1 MSTKKE
7 RARREALTLL
17 AERFPNCFSVEGRR
31 EPLKVGIHADIL
43 AALNGAIGPHELRR
57 ILASYTGQSTYLR
70 GVVSG
75 AYRRDLDG
83 KPASVVTP
91 QEEANAKGKL
101 ANLAKRR
108 QAVVVAP
115 LAPPMVPEATTAPAA
130 PNATALARR
139 LSLAALREAGRRR
152 RESTG

>member
-1 MSTKKE
+1 MSKKK
-7 RARREALTLL
+7 ARREALTLL

-43 AALNGAIGPHELRR
+43 AALNGAIGRDELRR
-57 ILASYTGQSTYLR
+57 VLASYTGQSTYLR

-91 QEEANAKGKL
+91 EEEANAKGKL
-101 ANLAKRR
+101 AKLAKNR
-108 QAVVVAP
+108 QAIVVAT
-115 LAPPMVPEATTAPAA
+115 LAPPTVPEAVVTRAA
-130 PNATALARR
+130 PNSSRLALR

-152 RESTG
+152 RKSTG

>member
-1 MSTKKE
+1 VSKKKE

-17 AERFPNCFSVEGRR
+17 TERFPQCFSVEGRR

-43 AALNGAIGPHELRR
+43 AALDGAIGPDELRR
-57 ILASYTGQSTYLR
+57 VLAAYTGHSTYLR

-83 KPASVVTP
+83 KPASVVTTE
-91 QEEANAKGKL
+91 EEANAKAKL
-101 ANLAKRR
+101 AGLAKSR

-115 LAPPMVPEATTAPAA
+115 LAPPMVPEVAAPAA
-130 PNATALARR
+130 ATNATAIARR